1 MSDMPACDAE
11 GKPSADAK
19 LAARRAAIELEMEV
33 APYHRVGTSWWD
45 ARIEEMRLIN
55 RRLRK

>member
-1 MSDMPACDAE
+1 MSDLPACEAE
-11 GKPSADAK
+11 GKQSADAK

-45 ARIEEMRLIN
+45 ERVEEMRHIN